1 MMKEYDCLVWFGS
14 NERENTSKITKM
26 HKKSKRKQKLKFRKG
41 KKNRMKKKVGK
52 IENYKTQTAIILEHV
67 MEFDCEF

>member
-1 MMKEYDCLVWFGS
+1 MMKEYNCLVWFDS
-14 NERENTSKITKM
+14 NERENASKITKM
-26 HKKSKRKQKLKFRKG
+26 HKKLKRKQKLKFRKG

-52 IENYKTQTAIILEHV
+52 IENYKTQTAIILEYV